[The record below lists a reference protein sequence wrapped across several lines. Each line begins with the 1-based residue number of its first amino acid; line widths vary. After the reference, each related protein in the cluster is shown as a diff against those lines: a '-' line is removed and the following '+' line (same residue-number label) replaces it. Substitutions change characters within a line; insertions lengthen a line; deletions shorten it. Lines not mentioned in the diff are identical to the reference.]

1 MQDAVSPDPGGRVAP
16 LSTRLRLWGA
26 HDCVC
31 ESLRADGCPCPG
43 EERHLGLAGGD
54 LLDEPQSVLSDVDQA
69 PQSLHWFLGRWRSVR
84 KLSETKRG
92 KAVSSQGSTTVLL
105 GQGSTGGRPSP
116 NHVRTLRSD
125 MSRELTQGHGQ
136 W

>member
-31 ESLRADGCPCPG
+31 ESLRAAGCPCLG

-84 KLSETKRG
+84 KLSGTKRG
-92 KAVSSQGSTTVLL
+92 KAVSSQGSTTVPRWDRAPRA
-105 GQGSTGGRPSP
+105 GAR
-116 NHVRTLRSD
+116 H
-125 MSRELTQGHGQ
+125 LTT
-136 W
+136 